1 MEKNH
6 EKHQCNSVSI
16 PVEAED
22 ESAAMEMVSKAVSE
36 GDSDMMVEIG
46 EALSYS
52 VRHNDCIVVTD
63 AVEAD

>member
-1 MEKNH
+1 MRNI
-6 EKHQCNSVSI
+6 NVILSISVSI

-22 ESAAMEMVSKAVSE
+22 ESAAMEMVSK
-36 GDSDMMVEIG
+36 DMMVEIG

-52 VRHNDCIVVTD
+52 VRHNDCIEVTD

>member
-1 MEKNH
+1 MRNI
-6 EKHQCNSVSI
+6 NVILSISVSI

-52 VRHNDCIVVTD
+52 VRHNDCIEVTD
-63 AVEAD
+63 TVEAD